1 MSASFLG
8 MKSWPFT
15 LAVIAIGL
23 FPSNS
28 AWARAEVGRVQF
40 VHGDVQIM
48 GASGV
53 RRAMLQREAV
63 YEGDT
68 LISSK
73 SGYAQLRMIDEAVI
87 ALRPDT
93 VLRVDTYYYHADQRD
108 GSERGF
114 FFLLKGGFRAITGAI
129 GRNNKQNY
137 LVTTPVATVGIR
149 GTDHEPMYI
158 PPPLPGEIAI
168 GEPGVYDLVNAGS
181 AYIQT
186 SQGTVAINP
195 NEVGFVPDINAAPT
209 ILPSLPDFYKTSARP
224 MARGKGTGQTQAV
237 REVSKVDS
245 KVKSAAASPDGEVN
259 PYGVVPDRGVVQPIT
274 DANGNID
281 FGAVGAGATPAPAG
295 AGVVGADIYLDESG
309 QLVSSGSLHVSDST
323 QDKDIYLGGDQSV
336 TAIADKG
343 LGGGYVFASGNGRL
357 VDNGRLA
364 NGIQWGRW
372 SGDIVRLVDGQFV
385 NSLGSF
391 HYMYSPNLT
400 APTQLAAITGSYS
413 YNYAGGTA
421 PTDERGTVG
430 RINSASVA
438 VDFSRQQITNYSV
451 NLTIPSIR
459 TETWSASG
467 NGSFQQ
473 FMGSNG
479 IALAGVCDGCTGSP
493 TAGAATGSARGAFV
507 GSQAEALMSSFN
519 LQSGGNSVVGT
530 AAFQR

>member
-1 MSASFLG
+1 MSAPFFGLKFWSG
-8 MKSWPFT
+8 M
-15 LAVIAIGL
+15 LAVFAIGL
-23 FPSNS
+23 LPLNS

-40 VHGDVQIM
+40 VHGDVQITNAD
-48 GASGV
+48 GA

-73 SGYAQLRMIDEAVI
+73 SGYAQLRMIDDAVI

-93 VLRVDTYYYHADQRD
+93 VLRVDTYSYHPDQHD

-129 GRNNKQNY
+129 GHNNKQNY

-158 PPPLPGEIAI
+158 PPPVPGEVAI

-186 SQGTVAINP
+186 PHGTTVINP
-195 NEVGFVPDINAAPT
+195 NEVGYAPDINATPT
-209 ILPSLPDFYKTSARP
+209 ILPRLPDFYKTSARP
-224 MARGKGTGQTQAV
+224 VARGNAPGAQSV
-237 REVSKVDS
+237 REVSKLDD
-245 KVKSAAASPDGEVN
+245 KVKSASVPAIDVD
-259 PYGVVPDRGVVQPIT
+259 PYRVSADQGITQIIT
-274 DANGNID
+274 DANGDINLSTLGT
-281 FGAVGAGATPAPAG
+281 GAILAPQG
-295 AGVVGADIYLDESG
+295 SGVVGADIFLDGSG
-309 QLVSSGSLHVSDST
+309 QLVSSSSLHASDGT
-323 QDKDIYLGGDQSV
+323 QDKGIFLGGDQTV

-343 LGGGYVFASGNGRL
+343 LGGGYAFVSSNGQL
-357 VDNGRLA
+357 VDSGHLA

-372 SGDIVRLVDGQFV
+372 SGEIARVEDGQFV

-400 APTQLAAITGSYS
+400 TPTQLAAISGSYS
-413 YNYAGGTA
+413 YGYVAGTS

-430 RINSASVA
+430 RITSASVA

-451 NLTIPSIR
+451 SLAVPAIR
-459 TETWSASG
+459 AETWSASG

-473 FMGSNG
+473 FTGSSG
-479 IALAGVCDGCTGSP
+479 IALAGTCAGCSGHALT
-493 TAGAATGSARGAFV
+493 TATGAAHGAFV
-507 GSQAEALMSSFN
+507 GSLAETMISAFN
-519 LQSGGNSVVGT
+519 LQAGGDSVVGT